1 MEEKLLDFDR
11 DIKKIAEKISW
22 MDDDQAKIKYTVS
35 FCTKQ
40 SQIDNKG
47 D

>member
-22 MDDDQAKIKYTVS
+22 MDDEQSKIKYTIS
-35 FCTKQ
+35 FCTSKAK
-40 SQIDNKG
+40 S
-47 D
+47 